1 MAANMIYNSPKPL
14 LLFHR
19 RESNMSDLSIPE
31 KEKKIYTKPIA
42 TEVHLVAEEAVLA
55 TCKVVGGSNAACPS
69 TPSCTADQSGS

>member
-1 MAANMIYNSPKPL
+1 
-14 LLFHR
+14 
-19 RESNMSDLSIPE
+19 MSDLSIPE